1 ARLHGCPQSPAQR
14 IRRAKRTRRGVLPPL
29 QRGDPPFQG
38 AQLRADVGVAGAA
51 ELPFHLDQGFR
62 LRLELVA
69 FLPMLPGLPG
79 ERGPAV
85 LESSEL
91 RADLPLRLVDEI
103 ALLAEERGLL
113 VQGVALLQETL
124 ELDLRLIEFRKGL
137 FPDHRVPRA
146 RWNAAIDRCP
156 INLSP
161 CGWRRRC
168 DRFPRGTTPRRDAC
182 GTARPVGG
190 LRAPPSTSPRPSS
203 RGAGRS
209 RPSSAGAGRGHR
221 RPHRIVPNPRLETGR
236 GGVRAAR
243 APNPRG
249 AGGG

>member
-38 AQLRADVGVAGAA
+38 AQLRADVGVAGTA
-51 ELPFHLDQGFR
+51 ELPFHFDQGFR
-62 LRLELVA
+62 LRLELVPLLA
-69 FLPMLPGLPG
+69 VPPGLPG

-91 RADLPLRLVDEI
+91 CADLPFRLMDEI

-146 RWNAAIDRCP
+146 GWNAAIDGCA

-161 CGWRRRC
+161 CRWRRRC
-168 DRFPRGTTPRRDAC
+168 DRFPRGTTPRPDGF
-182 GTARPVGG
+182 GTARPAGR
-190 LRAPPSTSPRPSS
+190 LRPPPATSPRPSS

-209 RPSSAGAGRGHR
+209 RLSYSGARSVSR
-221 RPHRIVPNPRLETGR
+221 RPNHVIPYQRSDT
-236 GGVRAAR
+236 AQ
-243 APNPRG
+243 
-249 AGGG
+249 